1 MSKQEGKFPV
11 TKRNRQNEAALT
23 CGGEGK
29 ETHGLKLIT
38 NDYIQ

>member
-11 TKRNRQNEAALT
+11 TKRNRQNETA